1 MKGIIL
7 HGGHGTRLRPLTHTG
22 PKQLLPIANQ
32 PMSGYALNDLIDAGV
47 TDIAILLGDT
57 FPDKVKEFYG
67 DGTKLGAKISY
78 IYQDKPRGISH
89 AIQTCKDFIGSDKK
103 FVVYLGDNILNGGIK
118 RYVSRF
124 IASKSDATILLCQVN
139 DPSRFGIVTIRGRR
153 IEKIVEKPKK
163 SSSNLAVIGIYF
175 LDSSVFQI
183 IDKLK
188 PSDRGELEITDA
200 LQGYIDSGRKI
211 EYYNVTGWWKDLG
224 TPQDILDANKL
235 ILENLDSK
243 IYGVVESRSSLHGT
257 ISIGKNT
264 KISKG
269 SRISGPAII
278 GENSYIGSLV
288 RIGPFTSIG
297 NNVNIR
303 QADIENSIIM
313 DNCIIDT
320 PTRIINSIIGN
331 DSSIATMSPISNPH
345 KDNTF
350 LLGERSQVWLS
361 KDKSE

>member
-1 MKGIIL
+1 MNKMKGIIL

-22 PKQLLPIANQ
+22 PKQLLPIANK
-32 PMSGYALNDLIDAGV
+32 PMSHYVLGDLIDAGIR
-47 TDIAILLGDT
+47 DIAILLGDT

-67 DGTKLGAKISY
+67 DGTRFGAKISY

-89 AIQTCKDFIGSDKK
+89 AIQVCKDFIGNDKK
-103 FVVYLGDNILNGGIK
+103 FVVYLGGNILNGGIK
-118 RYVSRF
+118 GYVSRF
-124 IASKSDATILLCQVN
+124 IESKSEAMILLCQVK
-139 DPSRFGIVTIRGRR
+139 DPSRFGIVTFRGKNIER
-153 IEKIVEKPKK
+153 IIEKPKNSR
-163 SSSNLAVIGIYF
+163 SSLAVIGIYF

-183 IDKLK
+183 IDNLS
-188 PSDRGELEITDA
+188 PSYRGELEITDA

-211 EYYNVTGWWKDLG
+211 EYYNVSGWWKDLG
-224 TPQDILDANKL
+224 TPQDILDANTL
-235 ILENLDSK
+235 ILENLDTK
-243 IYGVVESRSSLHGT
+243 IYGIVESTSSLDGT

-269 SRISGPAII
+269 SRIRGPTII

-288 RIGPFTSIG
+288 RVGPFTSIG
-297 NNVNIR
+297 NNVNIK

-331 DSSIATMSPISNPH
+331 DSQITTMSPNSSPH
-345 KDNTF
+345 KGNVF
-350 LLGERSQVWLS
+350 LLGERSQVWL
-361 KDKSE
+361 

>member
-1 MKGIIL
+1 MNEMKGIIL

-22 PKQLLPIANQ
+22 PKQLLPIASK
-32 PMSGYALNDLIDAGV
+32 PMSRYALDDLIDAGIR
-47 TDIAILLGDT
+47 DIAILLGDI
-57 FPDKVKEFYG
+57 FPDKVKEYYG
-67 DGTKLGAKISY
+67 DGTRFGAKISY

-89 AIQTCKDFIGSDKK
+89 AIQLCKDFINSDKK

-118 RYVSRF
+118 RYVSHF
-124 IASKSDATILLCQVN
+124 IESKSDAIILLCQVKE
-139 DPSRFGIVTIRGRR
+139 PSRFGIATMKGKN
-153 IEKIVEKPKK
+153 IEKIVEKPKN
-163 SSSNLAVIGIYF
+163 SRSNLAVIGVYF

-183 IDKLK
+183 IEKLR
-188 PSDRGELEITDA
+188 PSNRGELEITDA

-211 EYYNVTGWWKDLG
+211 EYYNVSGWWKDLG
-224 TPQDILDANKL
+224 TPQDILDANTL
-235 ILENLDSK
+235 ILENLDTE
-243 IYGVVESRSSLHGT
+243 IYGVVESTSSLDGP

-269 SRISGPAII
+269 SLLRGPTII

-288 RIGPFTSIG
+288 RVGPFTSIG

-313 DNCIIDT
+313 DNCVIDT

-331 DSSIATMSPISNPH
+331 DSRITTRSPNRNPN
-345 KDNTF
+345 KGNIF
-350 LLGERSQVWLS
+350 LLGERSQVWL
-361 KDKSE
+361 

>member
-22 PKQLLPIANQ
+22 PKQLLPIANK
-32 PMSGYALNDLIDAGV
+32 PMSRYALDDLIDAGIR
-47 TDIAILLGDT
+47 DIAILLGDV

-67 DGTKLGAKISY
+67 DGTRLGAKISY

-89 AIQTCKDFIGSDKK
+89 AIQICKDFIGSDKK
-103 FVVYLGDNILNGGIK
+103 FVVYLGDNILNGGVK

-124 IASKSDATILLCQVN
+124 IESKSEAIILLCQVKE
-139 DPSRFGIVTIRGRR
+139 PSRFGIVTFRGKN
-153 IEKIVEKPKK
+153 IEKIVEKPKN
-163 SSSNLAVIGIYF
+163 STSNLAVIGVYF

-183 IDKLK
+183 IDSLT
-188 PSDRGELEITDA
+188 PSYRGELEITDA

-211 EYYNVTGWWKDLG
+211 EYYNVSGWWKDLG
-224 TPQDILDANKL
+224 TPQDILDANTL
-235 ILENLDSK
+235 ILENLDTE
-243 IYGVVESRSSLHGT
+243 IYGLVESTSSLDGP

-269 SRISGPAII
+269 SL
-278 GENSYIGSLV
+278 LV
-288 RIGPFTSIG
+288 RVGPFTSIG

-313 DNCIIDT
+313 DNCVIDT

-331 DSSIATMSPISNPH
+331 DSRITTMSPNRNPN
-345 KDNTF
+345 KGNIF
-350 LLGERSQVWLS
+350 LLGERSQVWL
-361 KDKSE
+361 

>member
-22 PKQLLPIANQ
+22 PKQLLPIANK
-32 PMSGYALNDLIDAGV
+32 PMSRYALDDLIDAGIR
-47 TDIAILLGDT
+47 DIAILLGDV

-67 DGTKLGAKISY
+67 DGTRFGAKISY

-89 AIQTCKDFIGSDKK
+89 AIQICKDFIGSDKK

-124 IASKSDATILLCQVN
+124 IESKSDAIILLCQVN
-139 DPSRFGIVTIRGRR
+139 EPSRFGIVTFRGKN
-153 IEKIVEKPKK
+153 IEKIVEKPKNSRSK
-163 SSSNLAVIGIYF
+163 LAVIGVYF

-183 IDKLK
+183 IDNLR
-188 PSDRGELEITDA
+188 PSYRGELEITEA

-211 EYYNVTGWWKDLG
+211 EYYNVSGWWKDLG
-224 TPQDILDANKL
+224 TPQDILDANTL
-235 ILENLDSK
+235 ILENLDTE
-243 IYGVVESRSSLHGT
+243 IYGVVESTSSLDGP

-269 SRISGPAII
+269 SLLRGPTII

-288 RIGPFTSIG
+288 RVGPFTSIG

-331 DSSIATMSPISNPH
+331 DSRITTMSPNRNPN
-345 KDNTF
+345 KGNIF
-350 LLGERSQVWLS
+350 LLGERSQVWL
-361 KDKSE
+361 

>member
-22 PKQLLPIANQ
+22 PKQLLPIANK
-32 PMSGYALNDLIDAGV
+32 PMSRYALDDLIDAGIR
-47 TDIAILLGDT
+47 DIAILLGDV

-67 DGTKLGAKISY
+67 DGTRLGAKISY

-89 AIQTCKDFIGSDKK
+89 AIQICKDFIGSDKK
-103 FVVYLGDNILNGGIK
+103 FVVYLGDNILNGGVK

-124 IASKSDATILLCQVN
+124 IESKSEAIILLCQVKE
-139 DPSRFGIVTIRGRR
+139 PSRFGIVTFRGKN
-153 IEKIVEKPKK
+153 IEKIVEKPKN
-163 SSSNLAVIGIYF
+163 STSNLAVIGVYF

-183 IDKLK
+183 IDSLT
-188 PSDRGELEITDA
+188 PSYRGELEITDA

-211 EYYNVTGWWKDLG
+211 EYYNVSGWWKDLG
-224 TPQDILDANKL
+224 TPQDILDANTL
-235 ILENLDSK
+235 ILENLDTE
-243 IYGVVESRSSLHGT
+243 IYGLVESTSSLDGP

-269 SRISGPAII
+269 SLLRGPTII

-288 RIGPFTSIG
+288 RVGPFTSIG

-313 DNCIIDT
+313 DNCVIDT

-331 DSSIATMSPISNPH
+331 DSRITTMSPNRNPN
-345 KDNTF
+345 KGNIF
-350 LLGERSQVWLS
+350 LLGERSQVWL
-361 KDKSE
+361 

>member
-1 MKGIIL
+1 MNEMKGIIL

-22 PKQLLPIANQ
+22 PKQLLPIANK
-32 PMSGYALNDLIDAGV
+32 PMSRYALEDLIDAGIR
-47 TDIAILLGDT
+47 DIAILLGDI

-67 DGTKLGAKISY
+67 DGTRLGAKISY

-89 AIQTCKDFIGSDKK
+89 AIQICKDFIGSDKK

-124 IASKSDATILLCQVN
+124 IESKSDAIILLCQVKE
-139 DPSRFGIVTIRGRR
+139 PSHFGIVTIRGKN
-153 IEKIVEKPKK
+153 IEKIIEKPKN
-163 SSSNLAVIGIYF
+163 SRSNLAVIGVYF

-183 IDKLK
+183 IDNLR
-188 PSDRGELEITDA
+188 PSYRGELEITEA
-200 LQGYIDSGRKI
+200 LQAYIDSGRKI
-211 EYYNVTGWWKDLG
+211 EYYNVSGWWKDLG
-224 TPQDILDANKL
+224 TPQDILDANAL
-235 ILENLDSK
+235 ILENLDTE
-243 IYGVVESRSSLHGT
+243 IYGVVESTSSLDGP

-269 SRISGPAII
+269 SIIRGPTII

-288 RIGPFTSIG
+288 RVGPFTSIG
-297 NNVNIR
+297 NNVNVK

-331 DSSIATMSPISNPH
+331 DSRITTMSPNSNPN
-345 KDNTF
+345 KDNVF
-350 LLGERSQVWLS
+350 LLGERSQVSL
-361 KDKSE
+361 